1 MSNSH
6 KSGPERLD
14 ALVAWTGIRATTEVP
29 GTARPRRWSSLAVI
43 LVATIVEGTSWLI
56 DTTGFVTGAL
66 GTMSMLLIFGVVVRE
81 MGPLRSRRTDQTTD
95 EREREWN
102 NRSALM
108 GFGVVAVIA
117 MMGIGGTAVY
127 LVTTSLHP
135 TPAPQ
140 IVTIDPL
147 PVAMRLMVLLQYLA
161 VLLCVVPTLHA
172 SWTMP
177 PPLEED

>member
-43 LVATIVEGTSWLI
+43 LVATIVEGASWLI
-56 DTTGFVTGAL
+56 DASGVITGVL
-66 GTMSMLLIFGVVVRE
+66 MTMGVLLSFGVVIRE
-81 MGPLRSRRTDQTTD
+81 QGPLRSRPADQTTD
-95 EREREWN
+95 EREREWS

-108 GFGVVAVIA
+108 GFAVVAVIA

-127 LVTTSLHP
+127 LVTTLLHP

-147 PVAMRLMVLLQYLA
+147 PVALRLLVLLQYL
-161 VLLCVVPTLHA
+161 VLLLCVVPTLHA

-177 PPLEED
+177 PPLDED